1 MNAKL
6 MLLDQRA
13 PAWRCLALLMAL
25 GLLPLLGLGQ
35 EAELR
40 EINQTRLK
48 LNTVN
53 MYVLG
58 GWAVGNMAVSGIMR
72 GRTQGS
78 TRYFHEMN
86 VFWNVVNLGLAA
98 GALYGVYTS
107 DPGSY
112 DLWQTFDEQ
121 QKLEKILLFNLALNF
136 TYMTAGG
143 YLMERSR
150 RDEPR
155 ADQFQ
160 GYGQSLLL
168 QGGFLLL
175 FDATQYFLHHSS
187 NHGRLQ
193 QLLSQAQLSLGPDS
207 FSLMLSF

>member
-1 MNAKL
+1 MQSIRYALILVLL
-6 MLLDQRA
+6 MLPLMLSAQEITADQ
-13 PAWRCLALLMAL
+13 LH
-25 GLLPLLGLGQ
+25 
-35 EAELR
+35 
-40 EINQTRLK
+40 EINETRLR
-48 LNTVN
+48 LNKVN

-58 GWAVGNMAVSGIMR
+58 GWAVSNMAVSGLLR
-72 GRTQGS
+72 GRTEGP

-107 DPGSY
+107 DPHSY
-112 DLWQTFDEQ
+112 DLWQTFAEQ
-121 QKLEKILLFNLALNF
+121 QQLEKILLFNLALNF

-150 RDEPR
+150 RGEPR
-155 ADQFQ
+155 ADLFK

-175 FDATQYFLHHSS
+175 FDATQYLLHHSS
-187 NHGRLQ
+187 NNPRLQ
-193 QLLSQAQLSLGPDS
+193 EVLSTVQLSAGPGGVGMS
-207 FSLMLSF
+207 WVF